1 MTRKQTGKPTGCQRA
16 DARSSSP
23 SLALAATSGAAAP
36 LGRGQTQPLQPQQP
50 GAASWKAASSSSPST
65 PSWAQRLSCLA
76 GIHQVT
82 QGMNSGD
89 PLTLQAAS
97 QGTCVAG
104 PIFGRAGSPG
114 DYRRPAPPPPTGVPW
129 DLVLP
134 PSGLV
139 LGTVHHFPQTSGW
152 RARRSL
158 GRGGEG
164 EARGGEGGEGGAHLA
179 ARWWEGSK
187 VGVPVRVPVA
197 GSTAS

>member
-23 SLALAATSGAAAP
+23 SLALPATSGAAAL
-36 LGRGQTQPLQPQQP
+36 LGGGQTQPLQPQQP
-50 GAASWKAASSSSPST
+50 GAASWKAAPSGSPST
-65 PSWAQRLSCLA
+65 PSWAQRLSCSA
-76 GIHQVT
+76 GVHQVT

-97 QGTCVAG
+97 QGTCMAG
-104 PIFGRAGSPG
+104 PIFGRAGAPG
-114 DYRRPAPPPPTGVPW
+114 TTDAQHPPPTGVPW

-139 LGTVHHFPQTSGW
+139 LGTVHHFPQISGW

-164 EARGGEGGEGGAHLA
+164 EGRGPPGCPV
-179 ARWWEGSK
+179 WEGSK
-187 VGVPVRVPVA
+187 VGVPVA